1 MNTFKS
7 KLVKY
12 LKDEIKDFK
21 TYADGMVKDMSIDTL
36 TRVLEKINSDE
47 FDCEAVGSEW
57 QPEYG
62 ECYHYPRYAGR
73 WKLGFSK
80 NNLMASDNII
90 KIASEAFKTESEC
103 KQYMDAKGWYNNKKW
118 ELT

>member
-47 FDCEAVGSEW
+47 FDCEAVTVTHSDIKNTMRIHAVTTETK
-57 QPEYG
+57 
-62 ECYHYPRYAGR
+62 YHE
-73 WKLGFSK
+73 L
-80 NNLMASDNII
+80 LMAVETKYPSESRHETALRYI
-90 KIASEAFKTESEC
+90 KEVENKT
-103 KQYMDAKGWYNNKKW
+103 N
-118 ELT
+118 